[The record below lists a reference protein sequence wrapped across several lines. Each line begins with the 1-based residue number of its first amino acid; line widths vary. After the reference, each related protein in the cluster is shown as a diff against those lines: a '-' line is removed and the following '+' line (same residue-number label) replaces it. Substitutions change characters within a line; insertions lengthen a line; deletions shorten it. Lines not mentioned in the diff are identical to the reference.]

1 MVACFCS
8 IVSSKSVGESL
19 NLISVQ
25 LFAAAVRLPYR
36 DTAMPCYC
44 HAMDGWCAR
53 RLLLPACRRPQVF
66 CWIEPLTC
74 RAADQI
80 LVSAPNSCRPR
91 AIRRVTSLASEQP
104 GRFRL
109 AQFLLSKKGAHL
121 ETQKPLVAHRLPR
134 LGSLSINFRP
144 PHTYMR
150 YSCRAAGRGRPRQ
163 GAQNTTQHL
172 GSQAF
177 VVRLLLMILR
187 SDPPFRLKERRKRLF
202 SITEGI
208 ALGDSRNPL
217 SDKVETPARRGASRS
232 PAALG
237 CGLLAR
243 HHWD

>member
-109 AQFLLSKKGAHL
+109 AQFLLSKKKGPIWKPRSRSSPIVCRGWGACRL
-121 ETQKPLVAHRLPR
+121 IFVRLTRTCDTLVEPLAVAVRGRVRKIQRSTSGAKPLSFA
-134 LGSLSINFRP
+134 
-144 PHTYMR
+144 
-150 YSCRAAGRGRPRQ
+150 SC
-163 GAQNTTQHL
+163 
-172 GSQAF
+172 S
-177 VVRLLLMILR
+177 
-187 SDPPFRLKERRKRLF
+187 
-202 SITEGI
+202 
-208 ALGDSRNPL
+208 
-217 SDKVETPARRGASRS
+217 
-232 PAALG
+232 
-237 CGLLAR
+237 
-243 HHWD
+243 